1 MRNSGETPQ
10 ITNMDE
16 LIDGVQILYG
26 FDALTSGDREAAA
39 SLVDEL
45 VEFRGEK
52 GLNILRALAR
62 GEVSAADARKVICAP
77 PY

>member
-1 MRNSGETPQ
+1 MRNSGETSQ

-16 LIDGVQILYG
+16 LFDGIQILYG
-26 FDALTSGDREAAA
+26 VEALTSGDREAAT

-45 VEFRGEK
+45 AEFRGEK
-52 GLNILRALAR
+52 GLNILRSLAR
-62 GEVSAADARKVICAP
+62 GEVSADDARKMIYAP